1 MATPS
6 RPDHR
11 LLIVLTLGIAFH
23 LSLGAVTA
31 RSQQADLSFLTT
43 AAEESDFNE
52 TTRYDQAVAFV
63 DVAVAQHP
71 LLHATTMGYTTEGRA
86 IPLVIF
92 GDVADASPESVR
104 SSGKLV
110 VYVQGNI
117 HAGEVCRKE
126 AVLMI
131 IRDLA
136 SGLHDN
142 WAESM
147 VILLAPIYNA
157 DGNER
162 VSLYNR
168 PRQNGPYAGMGQR
181 PNAQGLDL
189 NRDHMKVKSPEAR
202 SFIRMMKE
210 YDPYVLMDLHT
221 TNGSQHAYHLTYSPP
236 LNPNTEAGIDSFLR
250 EELLP
255 AVTDQI
261 RSTHGWEY
269 YFYGNFP
276 FRSGSE
282 PGWYT
287 FDHRPR
293 FNNNYIGL
301 RNRMAILSEA
311 YAYATF
317 RDRVMGTKY
326 FVEEILEF
334 SFKNTERII
343 ALVDE
348 ADRTSIVGD
357 ELAVAAE
364 PKRSDNKVSIL
375 MGRTINKKNPF
386 SGELIRERIDFA
398 EVQEMYEYGSFTATE
413 TSRVPSSYFFS
424 QDTYGLKDYL
434 DIHGVKYTEL
444 AATRTRMVEG
454 FRIDSTKVAETP
466 FQQINQRK
474 LYGAWIQEEREFE
487 AGTIEIKMGQPLSRL
502 AFYLLDPRSDDGL
515 LNWAGLDRALNG
527 ALDGTGTYPIYRSV
541 D

>member
-1 MATPS
+1 
-6 RPDHR
+6 
-11 LLIVLTLGIAFH
+11 
-23 LSLGAVTA
+23 
-31 RSQQADLSFLTT
+31 
-43 AAEESDFNE
+43 
-52 TTRYDQAVAFV
+52 
-63 DVAVAQHP
+63 
-71 LLHATTMGYTTEGRA
+71 
-86 IPLVIF
+86 
-92 GDVADASPESVR
+92 
-104 SSGKLV
+104 
-110 VYVQGNI
+110 
-117 HAGEVCRKE
+117 
-126 AVLMI
+126 
-131 IRDLA
+131 
-136 SGLHDN
+136 
-142 WAESM
+142 M

-424 QDTYGLKDYL
+424 QDTYGLTDYL

-444 AATRTRMVEG
+444 AATQTRMVEG

-466 FQQINQRK
+466 FQQINERK
-474 LYGAWIQEEREFE
+474 LYGTWIQEEREFE